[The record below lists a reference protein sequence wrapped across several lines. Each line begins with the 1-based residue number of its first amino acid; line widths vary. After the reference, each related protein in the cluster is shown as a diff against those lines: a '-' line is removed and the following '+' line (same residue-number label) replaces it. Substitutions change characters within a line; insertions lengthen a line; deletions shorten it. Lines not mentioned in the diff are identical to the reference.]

1 MLRLFKAI
9 LLAVFVAILIVASYW
24 LGQQAVTWMP
34 VQATAEAQQVDRLFG
49 FLVAIGAFVFLGIT
63 GVIGYSLLT
72 CRAPED
78 DYSQGHP
85 ARGSTAIEI
94 IWTVAPTLLV
104 IWIAAQSFSIY
115 QQLSISGLSPI
126 VLHHLPLEQ
135 PAYAE
140 GATPKTPS
148 QSQPIAETI
157 EVTAKQWA
165 WLFRYPDSNVTS
177 TELHLLVNQ
186 GAQLLMRSEDVLHG
200 FYVPEFRV
208 KQDIIPERVI
218 TFVVTPLREGKY
230 LLKDSQFS
238 GTYFSVM
245 EADVYV
251 ESPEAHQKW
260 LTEAAARKPTAAAN
274 PAFREYSRS
283 KATQPV
289 KRSAWATIA
298 PAQPSIVN
306 YSSPGNYSSSNSR
319 RIP

>member
-1 MLRLFKAI
+1 MLRVFEAI

-24 LGQQAVTWMP
+24 LGQQSLAWMP
-34 VQATAEAQQVDRLFG
+34 VQATAEAQRVDQLFS

-63 GVIGYSLLT
+63 GVIGYSVLT
-72 CRAPED
+72 CRAPQG

-85 ARGSTAIEI
+85 SRGNAAIEI
-94 IWTVAPTLLV
+94 LWTVAPTLLV
-104 IWIAAQSFSIY
+104 IWIAAQSFGIY

-140 GATPKTPS
+140 AVNP
-148 QSQPIAETI
+148 QAQNAEKI

-177 TELHLLVNQ
+177 TELHLPVNQ
-186 GAQLLMRSEDVLHG
+186 SAQLLLRSEDVLHG

-218 TFVVTPLREGKY
+218 TYMVTPMREGKY

-260 LTEAAARKPTAAAN
+260 LAEAAARQPTVAAN
-274 PAFREYSRS
+274 SAFQEYS
-283 KATQPV
+283 QPSTS
-289 KRSAWATIA
+289 RSAWATIA
-298 PAQPSIVN
+298 PAQPLIVN
-306 YSSPGNYSSSNSR
+306 YSSPETSPEKSR
-319 RIP
+319 TP

>member
-1 MLRLFKAI
+1 MLRLFEI
-9 LLAVFVAILIVASYW
+9 VLLAVFVAILVVASYW
-24 LGQQAVTWMP
+24 LGQQAVHWMP
-34 VQATAEAQQVDRLFG
+34 AQATAEAQRVDQLFG

-72 CRAPED
+72 CRAAKD

-104 IWIAAQSFSIY
+104 MWIAAQSFGIY
-115 QQLSISGLSPI
+115 QQLNISGLSPI
-126 VLHHLPLEQ
+126 VMHHLPLEE

-140 GATPKTPS
+140 AANPQAQT
-148 QSQPIAETI
+148 AEKI

-177 TELHLLVNQ
+177 TELHLPVNQ
-186 GAQLLMRSEDVLHG
+186 SAQLLLRSADVLHG
-200 FYVPEFRV
+200 FYIPEFRV

-218 TFVVTPLREGKY
+218 TFAVTPLRPGKY
-230 LLKDSQFS
+230 TLKDSQFS

-251 ESPEAHQKW
+251 ESPEAYQKW
-260 LTEAAARKPTAAAN
+260 LAEAADRKPTVAFN
-274 PAFREYSRS
+274 PAFTESM
-283 KATQPV
+283 QPSA
-289 KRSAWATIA
+289 KRAAWATIA
-298 PAQPSIVN
+298 PAQPPVVN
-306 YSSPGNYSSSNSR
+306 YSSPVQ
-319 RIP
+319 

>member
-1 MLRLFKAI
+1 MLRLFEI
-9 LLAVFVAILIVASYW
+9 VLLAVFVAILVVASYW
-24 LGQQAVTWMP
+24 LGQQALTWMP
-34 VQATAEAQQVDRLFG
+34 AQATAEAQRVDQLFG

-72 CRAPED
+72 CRAPRG

-85 ARGSTAIEI
+85 SRGNAAIEI

-104 IWIAAQSFSIY
+104 IWIAAQSFGIY
-115 QQLSISGLSPI
+115 QQLNISGLSPI
-126 VLHHLPLEQ
+126 VMHHLPLEE
-135 PAYAE
+135 PAYAADSPRPDAQNPAQNPAM
-140 GATPKTPS
+140 AT
-148 QSQPIAETI
+148 AETV

-177 TELHLLVNQ
+177 TELHLTVNQ
-186 GAQLLMRSEDVLHG
+186 SAQLLLRSADVLHG

-208 KQDIIPERVI
+208 KQDIIPDRTI
-218 TFVVTPLREGKY
+218 TFVVTPLRSGKY
-230 LLKDSQFS
+230 QLKDSQFS

-260 LTEAAARKPTAAAN
+260 LAEAAARKPTV
-274 PAFREYSRS
+274 AFNSAFTESM
-283 KATQPV
+283 QPSA
-289 KRSAWATIA
+289 KRAAWATIA

-306 YSSPGNYSSSNSR
+306 YSSPSNSK
-319 RIP
+319 P